1 MGAIINWIVGFDA
14 SNDVVKSLKSSANK
28 SRKVV
33 GRGTLV
39 VDSDEVRHSIKFRSD
54 ARKAADIVRLSKSKG

>member
-14 SNDVVKSLKSSANK
+14 DNEVVQSLKSSANK

-33 GRGTLV
+33 GRGTLM
-39 VDSDEVRHSIKFRSD
+39 VDTAEVRRSRKFKND
-54 ARKAADIVRLSKSKG
+54 AEKAANIVRLSKSQG

>member
-1 MGAIINWIVGFDA
+1 VGAIINWIVGFDA
-14 SNDVVKSLKSSANK
+14 DNDVVKSLKSSANK

-39 VDSDEVRHSIKFRSD
+39 VDSHEVRHSTKFRND

>member
-14 SNDVVKSLKSSANK
+14 DNDVVKSLKSSENK

-39 VDSDEVRHSIKFRSD
+39 VDTDEVRRSPKFQND
-54 ARKAADIVRLSKSKG
+54 ARKAADIVRLSKSQG

>member
-14 SNDVVKSLKSSANK
+14 DNDVVQSLKSSANK

-39 VDSDEVRHSIKFRSD
+39 VDTDEVRRSTKFKDD

>member
-14 SNDVVKSLKSSANK
+14 DNDVVQSLKSSANK

-39 VDSDEVRHSIKFRSD
+39 VDSYEVRHSIKFRND

>member
-1 MGAIINWIVGFDA
+1 MGSIINWIVGFDA
-14 SNDVVKSLKSSANK
+14 DNDVVQSLKSSENK

-39 VDSDEVRHSIKFRSD
+39 VDSDEVRHSIKFRDD
-54 ARKAADIVRLSKSKG
+54 ARKAADIVSLSKSKG

>member
-1 MGAIINWIVGFDA
+1 MGAFINWIVGFDA
-14 SNDVVKSLKSSANK
+14 DNDVVQNLKSSANK

-39 VDSDEVRHSIKFRSD
+39 VDADEVRRSIKFKSD
-54 ARKAADIVRLSKSKG
+54 ARKAADIVRLSKSQG

>member
-1 MGAIINWIVGFDA
+1 MGSIINWIVGFDA
-14 SNDVVKSLKSSANK
+14 DNDVVQSLKSSANK

-39 VDSDEVRHSIKFRSD
+39 VDSCEVRHSIKFRDD
-54 ARKAADIVRLSKSKG
+54 ARKAADIVRLSKPKG

>member
-1 MGAIINWIVGFDA
+1 MEAIINWIVGFDA
-14 SNDVVKSLKSSANK
+14 DNDVVKSLKSSANK

-39 VDSDEVRHSIKFRSD
+39 VDTDEVRRSIKFKND

>member
-1 MGAIINWIVGFDA
+1 MGSIINWIVGFDA
-14 SNDVVKSLKSSANK
+14 DNDVVQSLKSSENK

-39 VDSDEVRHSIKFRSD
+39 VDSDEVRHSIKFRDD
-54 ARKAADIVRLSKSKG
+54 ARKAADIVRLSKSQG

>member
-1 MGAIINWIVGFDA
+1 MGSIINWIVGFDA
-14 SNDVVKSLKSSANK
+14 DNDVVQSLKSSENK

-39 VDSDEVRHSIKFRSD
+39 VDSDEVRHSIKFRDD